1 MVSRSVL
8 YPNLDFDLNDLGD
21 LSHEYSE
28 EWSINPTL
36 CVSIGHSAEVQL
48 LHGSTVTTVDMD
60 RKKTGNFLQ
69 YNDVETVQ
77 CSSWDRLLWLGEGRG
92 ELNVGVEAA

>member
-1 MVSRSVL
+1 
-8 YPNLDFDLNDLGD
+8 
-21 LSHEYSE
+21 
-28 EWSINPTL
+28 
-36 CVSIGHSAEVQL
+36 
-48 LHGSTVTTVDMD
+48 MD